1 VTDKPQ
7 LNWAQ
12 LNVLTDEVR
21 SPSGPGSS
29 TWTADVSHTQR
40 FNRTFIEEFRRH
52 GGKVPGELGEV
63 DLLLL
68 TAKGA
73 KSGEPR
79 TVPLGFHR
87 IDGRLIVIASMG
99 GADKN
104 PPWFFNVVA
113 NPEVIVELGTE
124 TFRAKAVVTDGEDR
138 DRLYAAVIARMAVFA
153 EYQERADRV
162 IPVIELE
169 RLEPAA
175 G

>member
-1 VTDKPQ
+1 MDFVTDKPE

-12 LNVLTDEVR
+12 LNVLTEEVR
-21 SPSGPGSS
+21 APSGPGSS
-29 TWTADVSHTQR
+29 SWTADASHTQR
-40 FNRTFIEEFRRH
+40 FNQACIEEFRRN
-52 GGKVPGELGEV
+52 GGTVPGELGDV

-68 TAKGA
+68 TANGA
-73 KSGEPR
+73 KSGQPR

-113 NPEVIVELGTE
+113 NPEVTVELGSE
-124 TFRAKAVVTDGEDR
+124 TFRAKAVVTEGEDR
-138 DRLYAAVIARMAVFA
+138 DRLYAAVIDRMAVFA
-153 EYQERADRV
+153 EYQQRTERV
-162 IPVIELE
+162 IPVVELH
-169 RLEPAA
+169 RL